1 MPLRPSLSWD
11 FSTIRVLVLG
21 LSTMLALAMSHPAL
35 AQAPTAAVSES
46 SAKPGAVSKA
56 KAKSKETWADMKAR
70 WAKQRERWAD
80 CQKREK
86 AEKRTGKASRA
97 FLEDCMTKQ

>member
-1 MPLRPSLSWD
+1 
-11 FSTIRVLVLG
+11 
-21 LSTMLALAMSHPAL
+21 MLTLAVSDPAL
-35 AQAPTAAVSES
+35 AQASTPASEF
-46 SAKPGAVSKA
+46 SAKPGAVSKV
-56 KAKSKETWADMKAR
+56 KTKSKETWANMKAR

>member
-1 MPLRPSLSWD
+1 MPPRFSKFGD
-11 FSTIRVLVLG
+11 FSILPVLVLG
-21 LSTMLALAMSHPAL
+21 LAVISTP
-35 AQAPTAAVSES
+35 PVSSAFAES
-46 SAKPGAVSKA
+46 YPSDRPSEPAKPGAVSKV
-56 KAKSKETWADMKAR
+56 KTKSKETWTDMKTR

-86 AEKRTGKASRA
+86 AEKRTGKATRA